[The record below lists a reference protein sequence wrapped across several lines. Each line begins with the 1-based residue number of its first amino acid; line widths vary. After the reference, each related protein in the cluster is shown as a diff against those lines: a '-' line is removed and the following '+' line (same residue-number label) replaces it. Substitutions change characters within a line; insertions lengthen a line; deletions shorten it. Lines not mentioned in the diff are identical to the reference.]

1 MIRKPGDLP
10 DDTLLG
16 RGHERRAFE
25 FPGRGPLLE
34 PARELRPVEREVRMA
49 TLTSVL
55 LVFLGALSRL
65 IPHPPNFVALGAL
78 ALYSGARLPRRW
90 AWAVP
95 LGAMA
100 LSDVFL
106 DAGTGRA
113 AISGM
118 RITIYATFAAIVL
131 AGRRL
136 RERSGPGRLAA
147 FSVGASVLFF
157 VTSNFA
163 EWVADP
169 KYPKTPAG
177 LALCFVAAIPFFWA
191 TLAADLLGTA
201 TLFGLDALSRRQ
213 RARAFAAVAL
223 VVFAA
228 PGFMSGQQAPPQVP
242 PASEDI
248 VVTATSVPEDEKD
261 VGSAITVITRE
272 ELEKNE
278 IVVVSD
284 ALRSVPGLDLT
295 QSGTPGSVTSLFTR
309 GTNSTQTLVLVDGVR
324 MNSPYFSGYNWAGMT
339 TENIDRIE
347 IARGPFSAL
356 YGSDAIGGVVQ
367 IFTRPGGEGVSGR
380 ATGEFGNQGAGQGS
394 GFVSLGEGP
403 ITGSA
408 SYRYVAFDGDRP
420 NTDWRERNASA
431 NLSAKLGEAS
441 RIGVEWGLID
451 GEVGNPGPL
460 GAPSTARGFTHEGRL
475 SVPGSFALSDTN
487 HLDVLLAGV
496 RTEPAYRDTAGG
508 FESQTD
514 ARTLQASVSDTATL
528 GAHTLTAF
536 ASWQRWEVS
545 DESNFG
551 VNLDDSR
558 TTLWGL
564 GAQDSATFG
573 AFTLTAGLRYDHYT
587 SYGEAWSPR
596 GTISWLSSD
605 KLWKVRAS
613 GGTGFRAPSIGELY
627 YPFSGN
633 PDLLP
638 ERSVSA
644 EVGGERYFGSGRAE
658 VSVFWNDLKDLI
670 VYDFAASRNF
680 NVGHARTWGVEV
692 GWQQTILPTLAVN
705 ATYMYLKTEDLE
717 TGDPLLRRPENGA
730 SLGLSWSPISNF
742 SFAPRLLYVGERADA
757 DPLTGD
763 PVEDPSYLRLDFV
776 VRWQATSIL
785 APYLRMINATNHAY
799 QEAAGYPAAGR
810 LVAGGLDVK
819 F

>member
-1 MIRKPGDLP
+1 
-10 DDTLLG
+10 
-16 RGHERRAFE
+16 
-25 FPGRGPLLE
+25 
-34 PARELRPVEREVRMA
+34 
-49 TLTSVL
+49 
-55 LVFLGALSRL
+55 
-65 IPHPPNFVALGAL
+65 
-78 ALYSGARLPRRW
+78 
-90 AWAVP
+90 
-95 LGAMA
+95 
-100 LSDVFL
+100 
-106 DAGTGRA
+106 
-113 AISGM
+113 M

-136 RERSGPGRLAA
+136 RERAGPGRLAA

-201 TLFGLDALSRRQ
+201 ALFGLDALVAPRDAARRARSRRPL
-213 RARAFAAVAL
+213 ALAAFAAPAL
-223 VVFAA
+223 
-228 PGFMSGQQAPPQVP
+228 MSGQQAPPQVP

-272 ELEKNE
+272 EIEKNE

-284 ALRSVPGLDLT
+284 ALRSVPGLDL
-295 QSGTPGSVTSLFTR
+295 
-309 GTNSTQTLVLVDGVR
+309 DAVR
-324 MNSPYFSGYNWAGMT
+324 NAGLR
-339 TENIDRIE
+339 DVPLH
-347 IARGPFSAL
+347 A
-356 YGSDAIGGVVQ
+356 
-367 IFTRPGGEGVSGR
+367 
-380 ATGEFGNQGAGQGS
+380 GNQLDADARPHRRRADELAVFLGLQLGRHDDGEHRPDRDRARALIPRSTARTRSAAWSRSSPAPARTASPAGRPAKS
-394 GFVSLGEGP
+394 ATRARVRAPDSSRWARDRSR
-403 ITGSA
+403 GSA

-420 NTDWRERNASA
+420 NTDWRERNGSAS
-431 NLSAKLGEAS
+431 LSAKLGEAS

-451 GEVGNPGPL
+451 GEVGNPGPV

-496 RTEPAYRDTAGG
+496 RSEPAYRDTAGG

-551 VNLDDSR
+551 VNLDDAR
-558 TTLWGL
+558 TTLWGV
-564 GAQDSATFG
+564 GAQDTATFG

-587 SYGEAWSPR
+587 TYGDAWSPR
-596 GTISWLSSD
+596 GTISWLSAD

-644 EVGGERYFGSGRAE
+644 EVGGERYFGNGRAE

-680 NVGHARTWGVEV
+680 NVGHARTWGVEF

-730 SLGLSWSPISNF
+730 SLGLAWSPISNF

-763 PVEDPSYLRLDFV
+763 PVEDPSYLRVDFV

-799 QEAAGYPAAGR
+799 EEAAGYPAAGR

>member
-1 MIRKPGDLP
+1 
-10 DDTLLG
+10 
-16 RGHERRAFE
+16 
-25 FPGRGPLLE
+25 
-34 PARELRPVEREVRMA
+34 MA
-49 TLTSVL
+49 TAVL
-55 LVFLGALSRL
+55 LILLGALSRL

-90 AWAVP
+90 AWTVP
-95 LGAMA
+95 IGAMA
-100 LSDVFL
+100 LSDFFL
-106 DAGTGRA
+106 DFGSGRA
-113 AISGM
+113 AVSAV

-131 AGRRL
+131 AGRAL
-136 RERSGPGRLAA
+136 SERSPVKAGRLAA

-157 VTSNFA
+157 LTSNFA
-163 EWVADP
+163 EWIIDP

-177 LALCFVAAIPFFWA
+177 LALCFAAAIPFFWA

-201 TLFGLDALSRRQ
+201 TLFGLDALSQ
-213 RARAFAAVAL
+213 RERLRHACAAAAVLFA
-223 VVFAA
+223 VAAA
-228 PGFMSGQQAPPQVP
+228 PVLAQVVP
-242 PASEDI
+242 PTSEEI
-248 VVTATSVPEDEKD
+248 VVTATSVPEEEKE

-284 ALRSVPGLDLT
+284 ALRSVPGLDLA

-309 GTNSTQTLVLVDGVR
+309 GTNSTQTLVLIDGVR
-324 MNSPYFSGYNWAGMT
+324 MNSPYFSGYNWSGLT

-347 IARGPFSAL
+347 IARGPYSAL

-367 IFTRPGGEGVSGR
+367 IFTRPGAEGVSGR
-380 ATGEFGNQGAGQGS
+380 ATGEFGNQGSGQGS
-394 GFVSLGEGP
+394 GFVSLGDGP
-403 ITGSA
+403 FTGSA
-408 SYRYVAFDGDRP
+408 SYRYVAFNGDRP

-431 NLSAKLGEAS
+431 SLSAKLGEAS
-441 RIGVEWGLID
+441 RIGVEWGLLD

-460 GAPSTARGFTHEGRL
+460 GAPSSARGFTHEGRL

-487 HLDVLLAGV
+487 RLEVLLAGV
-496 RTEPAYRDTAGG
+496 RSEPAYRDTAGG

-514 ARTLQASVSDTATL
+514 ARTLQARVSDTATL

-551 VNLDDSR
+551 VNLDDAR
-558 TTLWGL
+558 TTLWGV
-564 GAQDSATFG
+564 GAQDTATFG
-573 AFTLTAGLRYDHYT
+573 AFTLTAGLRYDHDT
-587 SYGEAWSPR
+587 TYGDAWSPR
-596 GTISWLSSD
+596 GTISWLSAD
-605 KLWKVRAS
+605 KLWKLRAS

-644 EVGGERYFGSGRAE
+644 EVGGERYFGNGRAE
-658 VSVFWNDLKDLI
+658 ISVFWNDLKDLI
-670 VYDFAASRNF
+670 VYDFAAFQNF
-680 NVGHARTWGVEV
+680 NIGHARTWGVEV

-730 SLGLSWSPISNF
+730 SLGVSWWPISNF

-763 PVEDPSYLRLDFV
+763 PVEDPSYVRLDFV
-776 VRWQATSIL
+776 LRWQATPIL

-799 QEAAGYPAAGR
+799 QEVAGYPAAGR